1 LAKLYMKRE
10 EPKESAANDDDDDDN
25 NNSNFTPIIDGPID
39 GAFFKVVCFV

>member
-1 LAKLYMKRE
+1 MKRE
-10 EPKESAANDDDDDDN
+10 EPKESAANDDDDDDDN

>member
-1 LAKLYMKRE
+1 MKRE
-10 EPKESAANDDDDDDN
+10 EPKESAANDDDDDN